1 MARTESTPQMKSTN
15 KKQATEPIIHDH
27 RPQRVRDVRD
37 LATALL
43 CLAGLAV
50 VIIAC
55 VLLNGT
61 LEGAE
66 RDVVRAGKVSSLR
79 WLVDLPMNF
88 IEVAVLLI
96 LFVTVLIRLLMNRM
110 WAQTL
115 SAVIGQLCGLGLAV
129 VFSLVLPLMAPNLKI
144 FFIAPVISSVG
155 LGPFELFTATSAFLS
170 AAGNRRGSSRVR
182 WAWNVFAVLVA
193 IELITSSIT
202 IPAAGVALLI
212 GSFVGLLIR
221 FAIGSPNQGIWG
233 SHLASAL
240 EQVGIH
246 SVKMSRRTDVSESN
260 PGLSFSDD
268 LTELSRIY
276 HVRNDDGQRLTV
288 SVNDEQRHSRGYL
301 TQIWQTIK
309 LEGLSTRRYD
319 SAHDLSEHHITML
332 LSLEKIGLK
341 VPQPVVMGDA
351 GASSFIVFRSPQKG
365 RHAHQL
371 DLAHASDAQIE
382 HIFSQLE
389 TAHRNGITHRNITAS
404 CLGVIPDRPTHI
416 DETVALPHLS
426 KEQLLKAASA
436 SISDSDSSSNSD
448 DDHTDEQAHQSTS
461 TENQSEGEAIVC
473 GWAHGDLASTQGHI
487 QMDRVQL
494 IALLAATI
502 GVTRT
507 LTCAQKVLS
516 PRQLASLVPYLQ
528 TVLIP
533 QQTRQLP
540 SWNRKILSTLREQ
553 ITKLTPQNQE
563 LEQAQPVRLS
573 RFSLRRFVTALLLLV
588 ALIAVFTQL
597 NLNEMIDA
605 VKNANP
611 WWAIASC
618 IMGLVSW
625 LGSAIAFGVFIP
637 KEKRKGHILG
647 IIGTQAVASFTAV
660 SMPVAAGPLTVNTIF
675 LKKIGMDNTHA
686 VATSTADTVAEFTTT
701 FLMFIVL
708 GLFTGSNSLKNALP
722 GQTILIVVGVL
733 AALIAIIMLIPPLR
747 KYIVTKWGTAIRNY
761 WHEVVTLFTQPS
773 VLVVSMVG
781 SIIQNTTLAAG
792 FWMSLLAFGY
802 HLNFIETLFIFL
814 LSNAIG
820 SAAPTPGGLG
830 AVETIVSVAFT
841 GVGVPSTI
849 AVSATLLF
857 RLASYWL
864 RMVLGYAY
872 MKWMQKRNLL

>member
-1 MARTESTPQMKSTN
+1 
-15 KKQATEPIIHDH
+15 
-27 RPQRVRDVRD
+27 
-37 LATALL
+37 
-43 CLAGLAV
+43 
-50 VIIAC
+50 
-55 VLLNGT
+55 
-61 LEGAE
+61 
-66 RDVVRAGKVSSLR
+66 
-79 WLVDLPMNF
+79 
-88 IEVAVLLI
+88 
-96 LFVTVLIRLLMNRM
+96 
-110 WAQTL
+110 
-115 SAVIGQLCGLGLAV
+115 
-129 VFSLVLPLMAPNLKI
+129 
-144 FFIAPVISSVG
+144 
-155 LGPFELFTATSAFLS
+155 
-170 AAGNRRGSSRVR
+170 
-182 WAWNVFAVLVA
+182 
-193 IELITSSIT
+193 
-202 IPAAGVALLI
+202 
-212 GSFVGLLIR
+212 
-221 FAIGSPNQGIWG
+221 
-233 SHLASAL
+233 
-240 EQVGIH
+240 
-246 SVKMSRRTDVSESN
+246 
-260 PGLSFSDD
+260 
-268 LTELSRIY
+268 
-276 HVRNDDGQRLTV
+276 
-288 SVNDEQRHSRGYL
+288 
-301 TQIWQTIK
+301 
-309 LEGLSTRRYD
+309 
-319 SAHDLSEHHITML
+319 
-332 LSLEKIGLK
+332 LK
-341 VPQPVVMGDA
+341 VPQPIVMGDA
-351 GASSFIVFRSPQKG
+351 GASSFIVFHSPQKG

-389 TAHRNGITHRNITAS
+389 KAHHYGITHRNITAAS
-404 CLGVIPDRPTHI
+404 LGVIPAQPTHT
-416 DETVALPHLS
+416 DETVALPHIS
-426 KEQLLKAASA
+426 REQLLKAASA
-436 SISDSDSSSNSD
+436 HSDSTNDHSADHGPSSES
-448 DDHTDEQAHQSTS
+448 
-461 TENQSEGEAIVC
+461 QSEGEAIVC
-473 GWAHGDLASTQGHI
+473 GWVHGDLASTQGHI

-494 IALLAATI
+494 IALLAASI
-502 GVTRT
+502 GVERT
-507 LTCAQKVLS
+507 LACAQKVLS
-516 PRQLASLVPYLQ
+516 PTQLASLVPYLQ

-533 QQTRQLP
+533 QPTRQLP
-540 SWNRKILSTLREQ
+540 GWNRKILSGLRTR
-553 ITKLTPQNQE
+553 ITQLIPQNQE

-597 NLNEMIDA
+597 NLNEMVDA
-605 VKNANP
+605 VKHANP
-611 WWAIASC
+611 WWAVASC

-733 AALIAIIMLIPPLR
+733 AAIIAIIMLIPPLR
-747 KYIVTKWGTAIRNY
+747 KYIITKWGTAIRNY

-773 VLVVSMVG
+773 VLVISMIG

-841 GVGVPSTI
+841 SVGVPSTI